1 MKTNNIYE
9 IKDKTMKH
17 LLTLGLILG
26 FFFFFGCD
34 QVSDVTSP
42 TSDSPNQEQKLISL
56 PTPSGGITV
65 ETIMTR
71 TKAINGDDGGTF
83 YAAFN
88 FRGGPFGR
96 VRCSSQLLFLP
107 GAFSGVKYI
116 KKTFNSKSTVMTLG
130 PSLQFNVP
138 VKYTLR
144 YLGVDLSNVNPETLD
159 FVYIAPDGT
168 YHPCEYESI
177 DIDVER
183 GLLIVRYAELNHFS
197 RYGFVN

>member
-1 MKTNNIYE
+1 MK
-9 IKDKTMKH
+9 K
-17 LLTLGLILG
+17 LLTLSLLS
-26 FFFFFGCD
+26 FLLFFGCN
-34 QVSDVTSP
+34 QESEITSP
-42 TSDSPNQEQKLISL
+42 ENNSTNSQLKLISL
-56 PTPSGGITV
+56 PTPSGGLGV
-65 ETIMTR
+65 ETIMTK

-83 YAAFN
+83 YAAFS

-96 VRCSSQLLFLP
+96 IRCSSQLVFSP

-116 KKTFNSKSTVMTLG
+116 KKTFDSESTEMTLE
-130 PSLQFNVP
+130 PALQFSAP

-168 YHPCEYESI
+168 YYPCEYESI
-177 DIDVER
+177 DMDVAT
-183 GLLIVRYAELNHFS
+183 GLIIVRYAELDHFS

>member
-1 MKTNNIYE
+1 MK
-9 IKDKTMKH
+9 K
-17 LLTLGLILG
+17 LLTLAALVSL
-26 FFFFFGCD
+26 FFFGC
-34 QVSDVTSP
+34 
-42 TSDSPNQEQKLISL
+42 NQEAELISPVSNSTNNQLKLISL
-56 PTPSGGITV
+56 PTPSGGLGV
-65 ETIMTR
+65 ETIMTK

-88 FRGGPFGR
+88 FRGGLFGR
-96 VRCSSQLLFLP
+96 VRCSSQLLFEP

-116 KKTFNSKSTVMTLG
+116 KKTFDTESTVMTLG

-159 FVYIAPDGT
+159 FVYIAPDGS

-177 DIDVER
+177 EMDVEI
-183 GLLIVRYAELNHFS
+183 GLIIVRYAEINHFS
-197 RYGFVN
+197 RYGFVH